1 MRPDVEPDGEELR
14 ERLGRARLMLLLTP
28 DLVPDG
34 GAMTAVEAA
43 LPHLDVIQVRPKPLG
58 PIGTS
63 SAREAWDLCRAILD
77 RIATLDDPPLVLVN
91 DRVDVARALWS
102 AGLAGVHLGQNDTPA
117 AVARELL
124 GPGPL
129 IGLST
134 HDSTQVVLG
143 SEEPVDYVG
152 FGPVFATATKGYG
165 KGLGA
170 ERAWV
175 ASEAFGGPL
184 FAIGGI
190 DTTNAE
196 TLAQVGRA
204 AVGSAIL
211 CAADPGDAARRIAEQ
226 LVAEG

>member
-1 MRPDVEPDGEELR
+1 
-14 ERLGRARLMLLLTP
+14 MLLLTP
-28 DLVPDG
+28 ELVPDG
-34 GAMTAVEAA
+34 GAMAVVEAA

-58 PIGTS
+58 SNGTT
-63 SAREAWDLCRAILD
+63 SAREAWELCVALLERV
-77 RIATLDDPPLVLVN
+77 ATLPDPPLVLVN
-91 DRVDVARALWS
+91 DRVDVARALRS
-102 AGLAGVHLGQNDTPA
+102 AGLAGVHLGQDDTPV

-124 GPGPL
+124 GPDPL

-134 HDSTQVVLG
+134 HDTTQVVLG
-143 SEEPVDYVG
+143 SEEPVDYLG

-165 KGLGA
+165 KGLGP

-196 TLAQVGRA
+196 TLTQVGRA

-211 CAADPGDAARRIAEQ
+211 SAQDPGEAARRIAEQ
-226 LVAEG
+226 LVGEG

>member
-1 MRPDVEPDGEELR
+1 
-14 ERLGRARLMLLLTP
+14 MLLLTP
-28 DLVPDG
+28 ALVQG
-34 GAMTAVEAA
+34 GDALAAVEAA
-43 LPHLDVIQVRPKPLG
+43 LPYLDVIQVRPKPLG
-58 PIGTS
+58 SAGTS
-63 SAREAWDLCRAILD
+63 SAREAWHLCRALLE
-77 RIATLDDPPLVLVN
+77 RLATLPDPPLVLVN

-102 AGLAGVHLGQNDTPA
+102 AGLAGVHLGQDDTPP

-134 HDSTQVVLG
+134 HDATQVARAG
-143 SEEPVDYVG
+143 EEPVDYLG

-175 ASEAFGGPL
+175 ASAACGGPL
-184 FAIGGI
+184 FPIGGI
-190 DTTNAE
+190 DATNAE
-196 TLAQVGRA
+196 TLARVGRA

-211 CAADPGDAARRIAEQ
+211 CAADPADAARRIA
-226 LVAEG
+226 AELAADA